1 MINHADHAPETA
13 AAAAGTAGVASTA
26 MTWFEI
32 LEKTIGMCC
41 MVASLVACVLAII
54 GWFQKRRKK

>member
-1 MINHADHAPETA
+1 MQHTDHAPEA
-13 AAAAGTAGVASTA
+13 AAATTGAVGVASTA

-32 LEKTIGMCC
+32 LEKTVGMCC
-41 MVASLVACVLAII
+41 MIASLVACILAII